1 MDIIEGEIIT
11 TIIEGE
17 IVLNTDPPSS
27 EGINYKVVEKP
38 VNSYLKDGYTV
49 VNVNDPTQGCN
60 ITFTTTGGELYNYY
74 IVGNTANGQSVG
86 TYNLQTGKYD
96 IVILIVYNAQN
107 HYVTIS
113 LDSPLETGQVLY
125 MRDCNVSIPLPAG
138 LCAINFQTTI
148 KPKRFEFV
156 YYAEGAT

>member
-38 VNSYLKDGYTV
+38 VNSYLRDGWGV
-49 VNVNDPTQGCN
+49 VNNSDPTQGSY
-60 ITFTTTGGELYNYY
+60 IAFTTTGGELYNYY
-74 IVGNTANGQSVG
+74 IAGNTANGQSVG
-86 TYNLQTGKYD
+86 TYNVQTGKYD
-96 IVILIVYNAQN
+96 IVILISYNAQN

-125 MRDCNVSIPLPAG
+125 MRDCNVSIPLSAG
-138 LCAINFQTTI
+138 QCAINFQTTI
-148 KPKRFEFV
+148 KPKRFEIV